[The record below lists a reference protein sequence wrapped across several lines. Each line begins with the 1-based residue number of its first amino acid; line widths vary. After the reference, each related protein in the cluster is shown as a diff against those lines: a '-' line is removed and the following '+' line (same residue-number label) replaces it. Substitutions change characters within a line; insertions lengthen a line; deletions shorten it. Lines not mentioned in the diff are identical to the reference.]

1 MEKKAELK
9 TLHRLLSAV
18 LVLALLGAAAALIY
32 HITSPPAEK
41 FTEFY
46 ILNAEGIAG
55 DYPNQLDA
63 GEEANLI
70 LGIINREQ
78 TTVTYRVDINIEGQ
92 TINILG
98 PLTLGDGE
106 KLEQPVTFT
115 PDKPGENQKVEFL
128 LYKQGQSDVLE
139 SLYLLVNV
147 RE

>member
-9 TLHRLLSAV
+9 ALHRLLSAV

-32 HITSPPAEK
+32 HITAPPTEK

-46 ILNAEGIAG
+46 ILNEESIAG
-55 DYPNQLDA
+55 DYPNQLKP

-78 TTVTYRVDINIEGQ
+78 TTVTYRVDINFEGQ
-92 TINILG
+92 TIDILG
-98 PLTLGDGE
+98 PLTLGEGE

-115 PDKPGENQKVEFL
+115 PEQPGENQKVEFL
-128 LYKQGQSDVLE
+128 LYKQGQSNAVE

-147 RE
+147 TE

>member
-32 HITSPPAEK
+32 HITSPPTEK
-41 FTEFY
+41 LTEFY

-63 GEEANLI
+63 GEEANLV

-78 TTVTYRVDINIEGQ
+78 ATVTYRVDINIEGQ